1 MKKIIIIN
9 FVVLFSGLLFFYI
22 VLEITNIFVSGPP
35 RYYELVYNLEKG
47 DLREKKEKLVYYKQT
62 KNLREESNFSRYEIN
77 LQNNSGFS
85 GPIVNAYCGSI
96 ESGLHELYFASDKK
110 GFRENKDNLFNNT
123 DVVLIGDS
131 FTMSICENTPFDL
144 KSQLKKINKNLT
156 FLNLGIHNI
165 NYVKQLSVLLNI
177 TENTNFNTLIWFFYE
192 GNDYNDQ
199 ISKLKIYNN
208 LKSYKAYQLE
218 NEKFNYSFPV
228 KVDEINYFVEK
239 KFEIS
244 FFYKFKVWLA
254 EKVNGISSLVKYF
267 KKYEI
272 LLDEN
277 AYNKALQI
285 SQKYLNEKN
294 IKNRYIYYIPSWQR
308 LTNYKSK
315 KYGLYSNNPQ
325 IKQLNLLKTT
335 VKNISE
341 KNGFVF
347 IDGEEIFINRPNP
360 LNVFHYGLNTHFN
373 RLGYKILAEDVSNKV
388 IINKN

>member
-1 MKKIIIIN
+1 M
-9 FVVLFSGLLFFYI
+9 
-22 VLEITNIFVSGPP
+22 
-35 RYYELVYNLEKG
+35 
-47 DLREKKEKLVYYKQT
+47 
-62 KNLREESNFSRYEIN
+62 
-77 LQNNSGFS
+77 
-85 GPIVNAYCGSI
+85 
-96 ESGLHELYFASDKK
+96 
-110 GFRENKDNLFNNT
+110 
-123 DVVLIGDS
+123 
-131 FTMSICENTPFDL
+131 
-144 KSQLKKINKNLT
+144 
-156 FLNLGIHNI
+156 
-165 NYVKQLSVLLNI
+165 
-177 TENTNFNTLIWFFYE
+177 
-192 GNDYNDQ
+192 
-199 ISKLKIYNN
+199 
-208 LKSYKAYQLE
+208 
-218 NEKFNYSFPV
+218 
-228 KVDEINYFVEK
+228 
-239 KFEIS
+239 
-244 FFYKFKVWLA
+244 
-254 EKVNGISSLVKYF
+254 VKYF

-277 AYNKALQI
+277 AYNKVLQI

-315 KYGLYSNNPQ
+315 KYGLYNNNPQ

>member
-85 GPIVNAYCGSI
+85 GPIVNAHCGSI

-277 AYNKALQI
+277 AYNKVLQI

-315 KYGLYSNNPQ
+315 KYGLYNNNPQ

>member
-1 MKKIIIIN
+1 M
-9 FVVLFSGLLFFYI
+9 
-22 VLEITNIFVSGPP
+22 
-35 RYYELVYNLEKG
+35 
-47 DLREKKEKLVYYKQT
+47 
-62 KNLREESNFSRYEIN
+62 
-77 LQNNSGFS
+77 
-85 GPIVNAYCGSI
+85 
-96 ESGLHELYFASDKK
+96 YFASDKK

-244 FFYKFKVWLA
+244 FFINLKFGLQ
-254 EKVNGISSLVKYF
+254 
-267 KKYEI
+267 KK
-272 LLDEN
+272 
-277 AYNKALQI
+277 
-285 SQKYLNEKN
+285 
-294 IKNRYIYYIPSWQR
+294 
-308 LTNYKSK
+308 
-315 KYGLYSNNPQ
+315 
-325 IKQLNLLKTT
+325 
-335 VKNISE
+335 
-341 KNGFVF
+341 
-347 IDGEEIFINRPNP
+347 
-360 LNVFHYGLNTHFN
+360 
-373 RLGYKILAEDVSNKV
+373 
-388 IINKN
+388 